1 MAENELDIPALLDAE
16 DMLALSVPDKLSV
29 ATYLVQYYNYFKDKA
44 PSTQHVSTI
53 GPGQKL
59 PPVPP
64 ATAEPLPPSK
74 KAKVEV
80 ETIGPSNLSPKKTP
94 SPVVSRALPP
104 VIAADKKSTSSPALG
119 HKIQPAHN
127 IASPSHKTSPIQQP
141 LSATV
146 PTAVEETSS
155 SRDNTSE
162 PIQQTNRV
170 RKGRRSKFKSPP
182 RSSAKSGSMGMESC
196 DSCGERVFLMERLSV
211 EGHVFHR
218 ACFKCFT
225 CKCLLKPGSYE
236 HDSKGDL
243 YYCQP
248 HYREALRQSTLKRT
262 MQERGLTN
270 GDEQTAPKKKK
281 DDKIISSPD
290 STKSE
295 VSPVH
300 EITRE
305 GSEKMKAELPGL
317 LKSLAGNKQQSKG
330 TSESVRAAKSLP
342 TSPARGDSKAQL
354 AVVPSKPAPPKA
366 NEKLPTTMAEETQ
379 KQPPRR
385 PTWSPKL
392 QPHEQPCRPSESPK
406 VPPSRPSE
414 SPRLPQPKM
423 PPSRP
428 SEVVSHPPSR
438 PSDVVSH
445 PPSRPSESP
454 KLPQPKMPPSRPSE
468 VVSHVPSRLSE
479 VVSHTPSRPSE
490 SPKLPQPKMPPSRP
504 SEVVSHP
511 PSRPSESPKL
521 PPSRLSESPKVP
533 PSRPSVVASHP
544 PRRPTWSPK
553 TPHEP
558 PKTTS
563 DVPKATHSHVVGSKG
578 ELPKSTVAWLAKGK
592 AVDTTKVQSSPKAPR
607 HATVSGVP
615 AKPSPPVIV
624 RRLEKKQVPENIKEE
639 ETDAPRKEANS
650 TSTGDSPA
658 PVKPPRKK
666 KPSEISYPS
675 ESTTEKE
682 KEHPSADVVKR
693 VSIVPKRP
701 APPKPYQSTAARLK
715 NRTPG
720 ECIHTLTH
728 HTHT

>member
-1 MAENELDIPALLDAE
+1 
-16 DMLALSVPDKLSV
+16 MLALSVPDKLSV

-119 HKIQPAHN
+119 YKIQPAHN

-141 LSATV
+141 LSAAV

-155 SRDNTSE
+155 SRDNTPE

-182 RSSAKSGSMGMESC
+182 RSSVKSGSMGMESC

-281 DDKIISSPD
+281 EDKLISSPD

-295 VSPVH
+295 ASPVH

-330 TSESVRAAKSLP
+330 TSESIPAAKSLP

-354 AVVPSKPAPPKA
+354 AAVPSKPAPPKA
-366 NEKLPTTMAEETQ
+366 NEKLPTTMKEETQ

-428 SEVVSHPPSR
+428 SE
-438 PSDVVSH
+438 
-445 PPSRPSESP
+445 SP

-468 VVSHVPSRLSE
+468 VVSHA
-479 VVSHTPSRPSE
+479 
-490 SPKLPQPKMPPSRP
+490 
-504 SEVVSHP
+504 

-521 PPSRLSESPKVP
+521 PPSRPSESPKVP

-563 DVPKATHSHVVGSKG
+563 DVPKATHSHVVVSKG

-639 ETDAPRKEANS
+639 EADAPRKEANG

-682 KEHPSADVVKR
+682 KERPSADVVKR
-693 VSIVPKRP
+693 ASIVPKRP